1 MRETFATLV
10 APDGKTENPALR
22 HAGSEAD
29 TRDTEG
35 LRAWIR
41 EHRVCWELIPRV
53 EVHQHERVRV
63 GFDLTLLARHPE
75 GLGDGPGCDTCRRH
89 YETLREIALAAVPK
103 DAGPIRCQVDPFD
116 ASVHLR
122 PETRWTPEIE
132 LNMAILHRDGTFDGV
147 DEDER
152 HCAAAIEEELRRLG
166 VRPRAGSGVEK
177 LSTCVGTTIESR
189 RNSCGPRNS

>member
-1 MRETFATLV
+1 MRETLATLV

-22 HAGSEAD
+22 PGGSEAYAPD
-29 TRDTEG
+29 VDG

-41 EHRVCWELIPRV
+41 EHRVCWELSPRV
-53 EVHQHERVRV
+53 EFHQHQRVQV

-75 GLGDGPGCDTCRRH
+75 ALGDGPGCEVCRRH
-89 YETLREIALAAVPK
+89 YETLREIALSVVPK
-103 DAGPIRCQVDPFD
+103 AAGPTSCEVDPFD

-132 LNMAILHRDGTFDGV
+132 LNMAILHRDGTFSGV

-152 HCAAAIEEELRRLG
+152 RCAAAIEEELRRLG
-166 VRPRAGSGVEK
+166 ARPRIWSGVEK
-177 LSTCVGTTIESR
+177 LSKR
-189 RNSCGPRNS
+189 R

>member
-1 MRETFATLV
+1 M
-10 APDGKTENPALR
+10 GTEKGGILAIGGVVDRTAANPAPHR
-22 HAGSEAD
+22 AGSERVALD
-29 TRDTEG
+29 RDG

-41 EHRVCWELIPRV
+41 EHRVCCELTPRV

-75 GLGDGPGCDTCRRH
+75 GLGDGPGCEICRQH

-122 PETRWTPEIE
+122 PETSWTPEIE

-147 DEDER
+147 DDDER
-152 HCAAAIEEELRRLG
+152 RCAAAIEEELRRLG
-166 VRPRAGSGVEK
+166 VRPRTGSGVEK
-177 LSTCVGTTIESR
+177 LSTR
-189 RNSCGPRNS
+189 R